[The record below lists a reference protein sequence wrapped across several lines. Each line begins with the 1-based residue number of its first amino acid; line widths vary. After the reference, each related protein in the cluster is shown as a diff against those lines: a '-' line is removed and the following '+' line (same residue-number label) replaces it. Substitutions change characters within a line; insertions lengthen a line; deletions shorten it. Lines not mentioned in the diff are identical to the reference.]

1 LVCKGASLI
10 EKSFCR
16 IVKACGPSEFWRS
29 VIRHYGKDVVQKFD
43 EHKMSYIRARGK
55 GEGASD
61 IAMNLSASRRGVEQ
75 VYFYYQKHGNVPAPS
90 RLGRRGVPISDYEAR
105 TILSAYRKYRV
116 GAVYLKQRI
125 ESDNGI
131 HRCEP
136 DLSLILTGYGEFI
149 PII

>member
-1 LVCKGASLI
+1 VCKGASLI
-10 EKSFCR
+10 EKSFRR

-43 EHKMSYIRARGK
+43 EHKMGYIRARRK
-55 GEGASD
+55 GERASD
-61 IAMNLSASRRGVEQ
+61 IAMNLSASRRRVEQ
-75 VYFYYQKHGNVPAPS
+75 VYFYYQKHGNIPAPS
-90 RLGRRGVPISDYEAR
+90 WLGRRGMPISDYEAR
-105 TILSAYRKYRV
+105 TILSAHRKYRV